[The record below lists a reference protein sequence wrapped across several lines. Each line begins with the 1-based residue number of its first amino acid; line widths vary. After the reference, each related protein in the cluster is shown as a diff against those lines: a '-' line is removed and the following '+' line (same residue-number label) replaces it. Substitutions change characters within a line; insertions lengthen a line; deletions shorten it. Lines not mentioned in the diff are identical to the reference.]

1 MIERFFRDIA
11 TERPCR
17 GVFTSVPELIEAID
31 QYIAHRNTNPK
42 PFIWTKSARDILQ
55 EVIRANSRL
64 CSKRNATLHRRGAAV
79 DILRPAE
86 SRAEA
91 IVFSAQID
99 TVAPVAPEM
108 SRGISDLSL
117 HRPYRCCAFFQWR
130 CFE

>member
-42 PFIWTKSARDILQ
+42 PFIWTKSARDLLQ

-64 CSKRNATLHRRGAAV
+64 CSKRNATLHHPRRGAAV
-79 DILRPAE
+79 GILRPAE

-91 IVFSAQID
+91 IVFSGRL
-99 TVAPVAPEM
+99 TRLPP
-108 SRGISDLSL
+108 LPL
-117 HRPYRCCAFFQWR
+117 K
-130 CFE
+130 